1 VEEETEDSEATDP
14 DSASV
19 REGEGE
25 HMAHTSR
32 EHMASADAA
41 KEDAGGASPARASPT
56 AGLTSYSP
64 LPGER
69 SGSRSAGTSS
79 LGLPG
84 GSSFLRDAEA
94 HLAIEVKR
102 SWFGLRDDEDPNA
115 SPSSRRSET
124 NARGGPGE

>member
-14 DSASV
+14 GASV
-19 REGEGE
+19 REGEGD
-25 HMAHTSR
+25 AARTSR
-32 EHMASADAA
+32 DAASAVAA
-41 KEDAGGASPARASPT
+41 KEAREGGASPARASPT

-64 LPGER
+64 LPGAR
-69 SGSRSAGTSS
+69 SGSAGTS
-79 LGLPG
+79 LGSSLPG
-84 GSSFLRDAEA
+84 GSSFVRDAEA

>member
-14 DSASV
+14 GDSV
-19 REGEGE
+19 REGEGDA
-25 HMAHTSR
+25 AHTSR
-32 EHMASADAA
+32 DAASADAA

-64 LPGER
+64 LPGAR
-69 SGSRSAGTSS
+69 SGLGSAGTSS
-79 LGLPG
+79 PGLPG

>member
-14 DSASV
+14 GTSLV
-19 REGEGE
+19 REGEAGTSS
-25 HMAHTSR
+25 HT
-32 EHMASADAA
+32 
-41 KEDAGGASPARASPT
+41 KEDAGFVSPARASPT

-64 LPGER
+64 LPGAR
-69 SGSRSAGTSS
+69 SGSAGTSS
-79 LGLPG
+79 PGLPG

>member
-14 DSASV
+14 GTSLV
-19 REGEGE
+19 REGEAGTSS
-25 HMAHTSR
+25 HT
-32 EHMASADAA
+32 
-41 KEDAGGASPARASPT
+41 KEDAGFVSPARASPT

-64 LPGER
+64 LPGAR
-69 SGSRSAGTSS
+69 SGTSSLGTSS

-84 GSSFLRDAEA
+84 GSSFVRDAEA

-102 SWFGLRDDEDPNA
+102 SWFGLKDDEDPNA

-124 NARGGPGE
+124 NVREGPGE